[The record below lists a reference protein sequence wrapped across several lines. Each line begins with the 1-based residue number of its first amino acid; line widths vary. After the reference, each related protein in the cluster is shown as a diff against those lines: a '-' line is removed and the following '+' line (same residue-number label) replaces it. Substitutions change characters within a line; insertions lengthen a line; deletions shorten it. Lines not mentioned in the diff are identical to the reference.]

1 MVKGL
6 QINRNHLNS
15 NLTNVFKN
23 KAYSVNS
30 KIYLNIRNKFITL
43 AFKIDIENFI

>member
-23 KAYSVNS
+23 KVYSEKSILIHYFNVCVVF
-30 KIYLNIRNKFITL
+30 IYFNDLFEYTK
-43 AFKIDIENFI
+43 

>member
-23 KAYSVNS
+23 KVYSEKS
-30 KIYLNIRNKFITL
+30 KICLNIRNKVITL